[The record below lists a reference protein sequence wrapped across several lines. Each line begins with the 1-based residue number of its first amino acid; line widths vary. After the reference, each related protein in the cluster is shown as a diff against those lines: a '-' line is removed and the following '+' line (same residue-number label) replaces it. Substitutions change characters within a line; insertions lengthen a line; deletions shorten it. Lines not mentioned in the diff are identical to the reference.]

1 LTKLSTYNII
11 FHNNEQKEAKMFGK
25 TKTIVGMAHFP
36 PLPGSP
42 LYDDTLGIDYLVDR
56 IANDVNNLQE
66 GGVDAIM
73 FCNENDRP
81 YKLDA
86 NYATAAT
93 MGFVIGK
100 VSKDLKVPHGIDV
113 LWDPFA
119 AIALAKATKAQFVR
133 EILTG
138 VYVSDM
144 GFWNTSVGEVYR
156 YKKLL
161 DANGV
166 KVFFNI
172 SAEFAYSL
180 DRRPIEEVAKSV
192 AFSSLADVI
201 LVSGPMTGAPPNVE
215 MIERVKKNVS
225 VPVFVNTGVNENNVE
240 ELLKVADGAIVGTY
254 FKKDGITW
262 NPVDKERV
270 LRLMDKVNKLR

>member
-1 LTKLSTYNII
+1 
-11 FHNNEQKEAKMFGK
+11 MFERK
-25 TKTIVGMAHFP
+25 KTIIGMVHLP
-36 PLPGSP
+36 PLPGTP
-42 LYDDTLGIDYLVDR
+42 LYDDSLGIDYIYSR
-56 IANDVNNLQE
+56 IEADVINLQE
-66 GGVDAIM
+66 GGIDSIM

-86 NYATAAT
+86 NYATVAT
-93 MGFVIGK
+93 MGYVIGK
-100 VSKDLKVPHGIDV
+100 VSHLVKVPFGIDV

-119 AIALAKATKAQFVR
+119 AISLAKATKASFIR

-144 GFWNTSVGEVYR
+144 GFWNTNVGEVYR

-161 DANGV
+161 DAKDV

-180 DRRPIEEVAKSV
+180 DRRPLDEIAKSV

-201 LVSGPMTGAPPNVE
+201 LVSGPMTGKPPTKE
-215 MIERVKKNVS
+215 TLEKVKES
-225 VPVFVNTGVNENNVE
+225 VNIPVFVNTGVNENNVE
-240 ELLKVADGAIVGTY
+240 ELLSVADGAIVGTAL
-254 FKKDGITW
+254 KKDGFTF
-262 NPVDKERV
+262 NPIDVDRV
-270 LRLMDKVNKLR
+270 KRLMEKVNKLR